1 MGQSSLEQDRLRAM
15 STTEL
20 VRQAISEMKLLA
32 RAEILY
38 AREELRQDL
47 RRAKV
52 AGILLG
58 VAITLA
64 ICGLALIFVALAL
77 ALPLP
82 APGAVLLVSALLIGT
97 AVACAALGYRR
108 MPRKPLKN
116 TQQRLKEDLVLT
128 REEFAS

>member
-1 MGQSSLEQDRLRAM
+1 MGQSSLEQERLRTM

-38 AREELRQDL
+38 AREELKQDL

-58 VAITLA
+58 VALTLA
-64 ICGLALIFVALAL
+64 ICGLALVFVAFAL

-82 APGAVLLVSALLIGT
+82 EPGAVLLVSALLMGT
-97 AVACAALGYRR
+97 AVACAAIGYRR
-108 MPRKPLKN
+108 VPRKPLQN
-116 TQQRLKEDLVLT
+116 TQQRLKQDLVLT
-128 REEFAS
+128 REEFGS